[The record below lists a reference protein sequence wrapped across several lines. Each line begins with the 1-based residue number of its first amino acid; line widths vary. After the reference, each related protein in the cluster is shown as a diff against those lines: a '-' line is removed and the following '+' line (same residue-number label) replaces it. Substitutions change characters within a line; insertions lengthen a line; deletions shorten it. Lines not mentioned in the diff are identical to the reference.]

1 MKKMKNLQVV
11 AFAFL
16 TVLLTSSCSNDDNPP
31 VNEEELITTVAV
43 TFAGG
48 GQIITLTSSDLDGDG
63 PNSPVIT
70 QTGGNLQN
78 GVTYSG
84 SVSFLNELVNPAEDI
99 TEEVAEEAEDHQV
112 FYQITNNLGAFTY
125 DDLDADGKPIG
136 LTFNFTANNSG
147 TGDLVVTLKHL
158 PNKSAAGVASG
169 DMTNAAGET
178 DATVTFPLIV
188 Q

>member
-1 MKKMKNLQVV
+1 MKKLQVLS
-11 AFAFL
+11 FAFL
-16 TVLLTSSCSNDDNPP
+16 SVLITTSCSNDDNPP

-43 TFAGG
+43 TFTGG
-48 GQIITLTSSDLDGDG
+48 GQTITFTSRDLDGNG
-63 PNSPVIT
+63 PNDPVIT
-70 QTGGNLQN
+70 QTVGNLQN
-78 GVTYSG
+78 GVTYTG
-84 SVSFLNELVNPAEDI
+84 SVSFLNELENPAEDI

-112 FYQITNNLGAFTY
+112 FYQITNNLGTFAYT
-125 DDLDADGKPIG
+125 DLDADAKPIG

-158 PNKSAAGVASG
+158 PNKSANGVASG
-169 DMTNAAGET
+169 DITNAGGET